1 MIQERG
7 ASMIEIIGVL
17 AIAGLMSAAAIGM
30 YNVIRNNQARKIAS
44 IELEQIVKNTDL
56 LMGMRGDYTGLS
68 VDYLV
73 SAGALQNANAPIG
86 GDDWSVSA
94 INNGTGY
101 SINLTELTEGECQF
115 FTTTPPKWATKILV
129 NNVAI
134 TNNVSNC
141 FSTDT
146 NEISFVVEKQKKQ
159 E

>member
-17 AIAGLMSAAAIGM
+17 AIAGVMSAAAIGM

-44 IELEQIVKNTDL
+44 VEIEQIAKNTNL

-73 SAGALQNANAPIG
+73 SAGALNNANAPIG
-86 GDDWSVSA
+86 GSDWSVTA
-94 INNGTGY
+94 TNDGKGY
-101 SINLTELTEGECQF
+101 SINLTQLSEGECQY
-115 FTTTPPKWATKILV
+115 FTTTIPTWATKVTV
-129 NNVAI
+129 NGVEVSN
-134 TNNVSNC
+134 TSNC

-146 NEISFVVEKQKKQ
+146 NKVSFIVE
-159 E
+159 

>member
-30 YNVIRNNQARKIAS
+30 YNVIRGNQARKIAS
-44 IELEQIVKNTDL
+44 VEMEQIVKNTEL

-86 GDDWSVSA
+86 GDGWSVAA
-94 INNGTGY
+94 INNGAGFA
-101 SINLTELTEGECQF
+101 INLVDLSEGECQF
-115 FTTTPPKWATKILV
+115 FTTTPPKWATRILV
-129 NNVAI
+129 NNVEL
-134 TNNVSNC
+134 TTTVNC

-146 NEISFVVEKQKKQ
+146 NQISFIVE
-159 E
+159 

>member
-1 MIQERG
+1 MIQEHG

-30 YNVIRNNQARKIAS
+30 YNVIRGNQARKIAS
-44 IELEQIVKNTDL
+44 VEMEQIVKNTEL

-86 GDDWSVSA
+86 GNGWSVAA
-94 INNGTGY
+94 INNGAGFA
-101 SINLTELTEGECQF
+101 INLVDLSEGECQF
-115 FTTTPPKWATKILV
+115 FTTTPPKWATRILV
-129 NNVAI
+129 NNVEL
-134 TNNVSNC
+134 TTTVNC

-146 NEISFVVEKQKKQ
+146 NQISFIVE
-159 E
+159 

>member
-30 YNVIRNNQARKIAS
+30 YNVIRGNQARKIAS
-44 IELEQIVKNTDL
+44 VEMEQIVKNTEL

-86 GDDWSVSA
+86 GDGWSVAA
-94 INNGTGY
+94 INNGAGFA
-101 SINLTELTEGECQF
+101 INLVDLSEGECQF
-115 FTTTPPKWATKILV
+115 FTTTPPKWATRILV
-129 NNVAI
+129 NNVEL
-134 TNNVSNC
+134 TTTVNC
-141 FSTDT
+141 FSTDI
-146 NEISFVVEKQKKQ
+146 NQISFIVE
-159 E
+159 

>member
-30 YNVIRNNQARKIAS
+30 YNVIRGNQARKIAS
-44 IELEQIVKNTDL
+44 VEMEQIVKNTEL

-86 GDDWSVSA
+86 GDGWSVVA
-94 INNGTGY
+94 INNGAGFA
-101 SINLTELTEGECQF
+101 INLVDLSESECQF
-115 FTTTPPKWATKILV
+115 FTTPPPKWATRILV
-129 NNVAI
+129 NNVEL
-134 TNNVSNC
+134 TTTTVNC

-146 NEISFVVEKQKKQ
+146 NQISFIVE
-159 E
+159 

>member
-30 YNVIRNNQARKIAS
+30 YNVIRGNQTRKIAS
-44 IELEQIVKNTDL
+44 VEMEQIVKNTEL

-86 GDDWSVSA
+86 GDGWSVAA
-94 INNGTGY
+94 INNGAGFA
-101 SINLTELTEGECQF
+101 INLVDLSEGECQF
-115 FTTTPPKWATKILV
+115 FTTTPPKWATRISV
-129 NNVAI
+129 NNVEL
-134 TNNVSNC
+134 TTTTVNC

-146 NEISFVVEKQKKQ
+146 NQISFIVE
-159 E
+159 

>member
-30 YNVIRNNQARKIAS
+30 YNVIRGNQARKIAS
-44 IELEQIVKNTDL
+44 VEMEQIVKNTEL

-86 GDDWSVSA
+86 GDGWSVAA
-94 INNGTGY
+94 INNGAGFA
-101 SINLTELTEGECQF
+101 INLVDLSEGECQF
-115 FTTTPPKWATKILV
+115 FTTTPPKWATRILV
-129 NNVAI
+129 NNVEL
-134 TNNVSNC
+134 TTTTVNC

-146 NEISFVVEKQKKQ
+146 NQISFIVE
-159 E
+159 

>member
-68 VDYLV
+68 VEYLV
-73 SAGALQNANAPIG
+73 SAGALQNTNAPIG

>member
-30 YNVIRNNQARKIAS
+30 YNVIRGNQTRKIAS
-44 IELEQIVKNTDL
+44 VEMEQIVKNTEL

-86 GDDWSVSA
+86 GDGWSVAA
-94 INNGTGY
+94 INNGAGFA
-101 SINLTELTEGECQF
+101 INLVDLSEGECQF
-115 FTTTPPKWATKILV
+115 FTTTPPKWATRILV
-129 NNVAI
+129 NNVEL
-134 TNNVSNC
+134 TTTTVNC

-146 NEISFVVEKQKKQ
+146 NQISFIVE
-159 E
+159 